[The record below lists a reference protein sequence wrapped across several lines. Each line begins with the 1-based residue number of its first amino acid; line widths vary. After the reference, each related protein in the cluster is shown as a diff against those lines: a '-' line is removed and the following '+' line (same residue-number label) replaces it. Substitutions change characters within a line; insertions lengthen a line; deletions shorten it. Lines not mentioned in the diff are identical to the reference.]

1 MGHIA
6 MVVTNA
12 CAPDPRVERH
22 ARWLVEEGHTVDIF
36 AWDREMRYPA
46 LENRHGYR
54 IHRKQYGWTKKAGPI
69 RTWFRKKKFIS
80 SLKIKADLLI
90 LNDTDTANVSF
101 DGKILL
107 DIHDMAHTWPL
118 MRGTSFMH
126 KKAAKSMLK
135 DAKRI
140 LNLSDS
146 IITSAPGFQ
155 KWVKSEG
162 YESQVVM
169 NRRNP
174 EYLEQALGKVVGYIG
189 RIREIQSMRYLISA
203 AKKAGFRVIAA
214 GDGLAVKQMLTEFPN
229 LDYRGPFTEEQLPEL
244 IKEISVM
251 YAMYSTDRGN
261 IAEGAIPTKML
272 DAAAF
277 GRPSVVNQN
286 TPMGDF
292 CEQEEL
298 GITAP
303 FGNIDEIAN
312 AILEAHGMQI
322 TNVKGED
329 REIFLAIIKKLRV

>member
-1 MGHIA
+1 

-22 ARWLVEEGHTVDIF
+22 ARWLVEKGHTVDII
-36 AWDREMRYPA
+36 AWDREKGYP
-46 LENRHGYR
+46 ESEQRNGYR
-54 IHRKQYGWTKKAGPI
+54 ICRKRHGGTTNAGSI
-69 RTWFRKKKFIS
+69 RTWIRKKQFIA

-90 LNDTDTANVSF
+90 LNDTDTADVSF

-118 MRGTSFMH
+118 MRGTSFIH

-135 DAKRI
+135 DAKKI
-140 LNLSDS
+140 LKQSHS

-162 YESQVVM
+162 YDSQVVM

-174 EYLEQALGKVVGYIG
+174 EHLEKALGKVVGYIG
-189 RIREIQSMRYLISA
+189 RIRDIQSMRDLISA
-203 AKKAGFRVIAA
+203 AKKAGFRVITA
-214 GDGLAVKQMLTEFPN
+214 GDGLAVKQMITEFPD
-229 LDYRGPFTEEQLPEL
+229 LDYRGPFTEEQLPGL

-251 YAMYSTDRGN
+251 YAMYSTERGN

-292 CEQEEL
+292 CEQEGL

-303 FGNIDEIAN
+303 FGDIDRIAD
-312 AILEAHGMQI
+312 AISEAHGIQI
-322 TNVKGED
+322 TNIKGDD
-329 REIFLAIIKKLRV
+329 REIFLAIIKKLTTST